1 MQYALIQVL
10 PDVPPGGVCAGID
23 WASTDHV
30 ACVVDMA
37 GRVVDRFTA
46 AHDRAGIAGMIARLR
61 RAGAGEVAIERCDGP
76 LVAALLAA
84 GLTVVVITSRQV
96 KNLRSRF
103 SAAGGKDDRFDS
115 YVLADT
121 LRTDR
126 ARLRPLVPDTPATAA
141 LRAAVRARKDLVA
154 HRVAAANQL
163 RAHLA
168 VAFPAAIG
176 LFSELDGPLSLA
188 FLARF
193 GSQDAAAGLDEDAMA
208 GWLST
213 LPARGNPAPPAVLC
227 ARLRSAPPGAT
238 GGDGGAQAGVT
249 AALAASVASLA
260 TQIKALEIQIA
271 GQLAGHASAHIF
283 TSLPRA
289 GTLRAARLLAEI
301 GDCRS
306 RFPDPWSLAALAGVA
321 PVTRRSGSHTAHTFR
336 WAASHQLR
344 DAVCDFAADSRHAS
358 PWAASIY
365 HDARDRGKDHPHA
378 VRILG
383 RAWIYVIWRCWQDRT
398 AYDPAK
404 HTALQRLL
412 DQQRAAQAARP
423 APQEDR

>member
-23 WASTDHV
+23 WASKDHA

-37 GRVVDRFTA
+37 GRVIDRFSA
-46 AHDRAGIAGMIARLR
+46 AHDKAGIAAMIARLR
-61 RAGAGEVAIERCDGP
+61 RAGAGEVAIERSDGV
-76 LVAALLAA
+76 LVGALLAA

-126 ARLRPLVPDTPATAA
+126 ARLRPLVPDAPATVA

-168 VAFPAAIG
+168 VAFPAAVG

-193 GSQDAAAGLDEDAMA
+193 GSQDAAARLDEDAIA

-213 LPARGNPAPPAVLC
+213 LPARGNPAPPGVLC
-227 ARLRSAPPGAT
+227 ARLRSAPSGAT
-238 GGDGGAQAGVT
+238 GGEGAAQAGVT
-249 AALAASVASLA
+249 AALAASVAGLA
-260 TQIKALEIQIA
+260 AQIKTLETQIA
-271 GQLAGHASAHIF
+271 GQLAAHPDRHVF
-283 TSLPRA
+283 ASLPRA

-306 RFPDPWSLAALAGVA
+306 RFPDPWSLAALAGAA
-321 PVTRRSGSHTAHTFR
+321 PVTRRSGNHISHTFR
-336 WAASHQLR
+336 WAVSRHLR

-358 PWAASIY
+358 PWAAAIY
-365 HDARDRGKDHPHA
+365 DQARDRGKDHPHA
-378 VRILG
+378 VRILA
-383 RAWIYVIWRCWQDRT
+383 RAWIYVIWRCWQDGT

-404 HTALQRLL
+404 HNAHQRVL
-412 DQQRAAQAARP
+412 DQHAAQAGAAGP
-423 APQEDR
+423 DADR

>member
-1 MQYALIQVL
+1 MQYALLQVL

-23 WASTDHV
+23 GAAADHV
-30 ACVVDMA
+30 ACVVDLA
-37 GRVVDRFTA
+37 GRVKDRFSVR
-46 AHDRAGIAGMIARLR
+46 HDKAGITAMIVRLR
-61 RAGAGEVAIERCDGP
+61 KNGAVEVAIERSDGV
-76 LVAALLAA
+76 LVGALLAA

-96 KNLRSRF
+96 KNLRSRYG
-103 SAAGGKDDRFDS
+103 AAGGKDDRFDS

-126 ARLRPLVPDTPATAA
+126 ARLRPLIPDAPATAA

-168 VAFPAAIG
+168 VAFPAAAG
-176 LFSELDGPLSLA
+176 LFSELDSPLSLA

-193 GSQDAAAGLDEDAMA
+193 GSQDAAARLDENAIA
-208 GWLST
+208 GWLET
-213 LPARGNPAPPAVLC
+213 VPARGNPAPAGVLC
-227 ARLRSAPPGAT
+227 ARLRSAPAGAT
-238 GGDGGAQAGVT
+238 GGDGAAHAGIT
-249 AALAASVASLA
+249 TALAAAVAGLA
-260 TQIKALEIQIA
+260 AQVKTLETQIG
-271 GQLAGHASAHIF
+271 GQLAAHPDAHIF

-306 RFPDPWSLAALAGVA
+306 RFPDPWSLAALAGTA
-321 PVTRRSGSHTAHTFR
+321 PVTRRSGSHISHTFR
-336 WAASHQLR
+336 WAVSHQLR

-358 PWAASIY
+358 AWAAAIY
-365 HDARDRGKDHPHA
+365 ADARDRGKDHPHA
-378 VRILG
+378 VRILA
-383 RAWIYVIWRCWQDRT
+383 RAWIYVIWRCWQDGT

-404 HTALQRLL
+404 HGALQQIL
-412 DQQRAAQAARP
+412 DRQQPAAGT